1 MSSDRRAAR
10 ERALELLYEAHAK
23 GCSVDAV
30 LAELPVAPDPLS
42 VRLARGVDADDAS
55 LDALIEP
62 ALKPGWVLDR
72 LAVID
77 HLVLRIGAWELRDA
91 PDVPTGVV
99 IAEAVELAKQFSGDD
114 AARFVN
120 GLLATLAGQ
129 LRPTS

>member
-10 ERALELLYEAHAK
+10 ERALELLYEAQAK
-23 GCSVDAV
+23 GCSVDDV
-30 LAELPVAPDPLS
+30 LAELPLAPDRLA
-42 VRLARGVDADDAS
+42 VRLASGVDQETAS

-62 ALKPGWVLDR
+62 ALKPGWVLAR
-72 LAVID
+72 LAIVD
-77 HLVLRIGAWELRDA
+77 HLVLRIGAWELRDT

-120 GLLATLAGQ
+120 GVLSAIGN
-129 LRPTS
+129 RDG